1 MKSKLLPAIRFF
13 FSRKKE
19 PYLSLYRILGFIPYN
34 ISLYKLAML
43 HKSAH
48 IRQAGGRI
56 LNNERLEYL
65 GDSVIEA
72 VVSDILYNKYPDKS
86 EGELTN
92 IRARI
97 VQRDTLD
104 KLAIAIGLDK
114 LVFTNKKCTQNFT
127 KVHINGNAFEALIG
141 AIYLDRGYKK
151 CQQFF
156 EKLIANGS
164 ISVEKA
170 AKSDINFKSKLIE
183 WAQRYKYKYEF
194 RTESEDFC
202 KETNITTFTSS
213 VYIEDIKVGQGAG
226 TSKKESQQVASQR
239 AIKSLKNKEIR
250 EQITQ
255 NHHEYENE
263 TGTAPEQVSI

>member
-1 MKSKLLPAIRFF
+1 M
-13 FSRKKE
+13 
-19 PYLSLYRILGFIPYN
+19 LGFIPYN

-65 GDSVIEA
+65 GDSVIET

-114 LVFTNKKCTQNFT
+114 LVFTNKKCTQNFMSR
-127 KVHINGNAFEALIG
+127 ISG
-141 AIYLDRGYKK
+141 APSHCPRPRP
-151 CQQFF
+151 
-156 EKLIANGS
+156 
-164 ISVEKA
+164 
-170 AKSDINFKSKLIE
+170 SK
-183 WAQRYKYKYEF
+183 RY
-194 RTESEDFC
+194 
-202 KETNITTFTSS
+202 
-213 VYIEDIKVGQGAG
+213 
-226 TSKKESQQVASQR
+226 
-239 AIKSLKNKEIR
+239 
-250 EQITQ
+250 
-255 NHHEYENE
+255 HEPHRYF
-263 TGTAPEQVSI
+263 S